1 MAEPSAP
8 RPSRALRLVIARELR
23 RWHWIASALCLAMLL
38 MFAATGLTLNHAGT
52 FEPEPRVTQAR
63 AVAPAEVQKALA
75 SGPSGGEAPLP
86 PQARTWLETQFKVRT
101 GDAAA
106 TWSPDA
112 VELVQQRPGGQTT
125 LVIDRPGGATL
136 VETEARGLIA
146 AANDLHTGRYSP
158 RAWNLLIDAF
168 AIACLV
174 FAGTGLGL
182 LLTNGRARPVTWP
195 LILGGVVIPL
205 GVWLIAAHAL

>member
-1 MAEPSAP
+1 MAEPP
-8 RPSRALRLVIARELR
+8 RPPRAIRLVLMRELR

-52 FEPEPRVTQAR
+52 FEPEPRVTQTR
-63 AVAPAEVQKALA
+63 AIAPAEVQKVLA
-75 SGPSGGEAPLP
+75 AGPAQGEAPLP
-86 PQARTWLETQFKVRT
+86 PAARAWLDKQFKVRT

-106 TWSPDA
+106 TWSAEA

-125 LVIDRPGGATL
+125 TVIDRPGGQTL
-136 VETEARGLIA
+136 VETEARGLVA

-158 RAWNLLIDAF
+158 KAWNLLIDVF
-168 AIACLV
+168 AVACLV

-182 LLTNGRARPVTWP
+182 LLTNARARPVTWP
-195 LILGGVVIPL
+195 LILGGVAIPL

>member
-1 MAEPSAP
+1 MAEPPAP

-23 RWHWIASALCLAMLL
+23 RWHWIASALCLALLL

-63 AVAPAEVQKALA
+63 AAAPTEVQKALA
-75 SGPSGGEAPLP
+75 AGPSGGEAPLP
-86 PQARTWLETQFKVRT
+86 PQARAWLDKQFKVRT

-106 TWSPDA
+106 TWSADA

-125 LVIDRPGGATL
+125 VVIDRPGGAAL

-158 RAWNLLIDAF
+158 RAWNLLIDVF

-182 LLTNGRARPVTWP
+182 LLTNARARPVTWP
-195 LILGGVVIPL
+195 LILAGVVIPL
-205 GVWLIAAHAL
+205 GLWLIAAHGF